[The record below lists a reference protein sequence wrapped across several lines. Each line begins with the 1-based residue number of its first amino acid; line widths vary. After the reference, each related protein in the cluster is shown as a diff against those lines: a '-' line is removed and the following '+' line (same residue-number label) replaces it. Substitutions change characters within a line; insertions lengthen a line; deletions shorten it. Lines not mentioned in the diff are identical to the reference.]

1 MSIQERVLAAAKT
14 SYAKYGFKR
23 EELTKISNLVA
34 ANLTEESTDEDITSA
49 LKNTEGYAE
58 MMQSVYN
65 RGVSETN
72 KKYEGYVKPEPPA
85 SSTTTLPP
93 AQTETTPPPSGLT
106 AEQVQKMISDGIA
119 AGLKPYKE
127 KEERERLN
135 DLLQKCD
142 KLKDIP
148 EVFRRQ
154 YLLDKEENLDSTA
167 EKIVNDYTN
176 LKQTLVSSGQ
186 FVEAPKKTTPGSEDD
201 DFIKMMGESAKRLSD
216 AQQPAA
222 NT

>member
-1 MSIQERVLAAAKT
+1 MSISERVLAAAKT

-23 EELTKISNLVA
+23 EELQKISNLIA
-34 ANLTEESTDEDITSA
+34 ANLKDESTDEEISTA
-49 LKNTEGYAE
+49 LKNGEGYAE

-85 SSTTTLPP
+85 SSTTTPPP

-135 DLLQKCD
+135 NLLQTSD

-154 YLLDKEENLDSTA
+154 YRLDKEE
-167 EKIVNDYTN
+167 
-176 LKQTLVSSGQ
+176 
-186 FVEAPKKTTPGSEDD
+186 
-201 DFIKMMGESAKRLSD
+201 DFG
-216 AQQPAA
+216 
-222 NT
+222 

>member
-1 MSIQERVLAAAKT
+1 MSISERVLAAAKT

-23 EELTKISNLVA
+23 EELTKISNLIA
-34 ANLTEESTDEDITSA
+34 ANLKEESTDEEISTA
-49 LKNTEGYAE
+49 LKNGEGYAE

-72 KKYEGYVKPEPPA
+72 KKYESYIKPEPPT
-85 SSTTTLPP
+85 SPTPPTPPTPP
-93 AQTETTPPPSGLT
+93 AAPSNLT

-135 DLLQKCD
+135 NLLQTSD
-142 KLKDIP
+142 KLKDVP

-154 YLLDKEENLDSTA
+154 YRLDKEEDLDNVLN
-167 EKIVNDYTN
+167 KINEDYTA
-176 LKQTLVSSGQ
+176 LKQTMVSSGQ
-186 FVEAPKKTTPGSEDD
+186 FVAAPTPASKESEDD
-201 DFIKMMGESAKRLSD
+201 DFRKMMEASATRI
-216 AQQPAA
+216 AEA
-222 NT
+222 NKQ

>member
-1 MSIQERVLAAAKT
+1 MGISERVLAAAKT

-23 EELTKISNLVA
+23 EELTKISNLIA
-34 ANLTEESTDEDITSA
+34 ANLKDESTDEEISTA
-49 LKNTEGYAE
+49 LKNNEGYAE

-85 SSTTTLPP
+85 SSTTTPPP
-93 AQTETTPPPSGLT
+93 ASTETTPPPSGLT

-127 KEERERLN
+127 KEERERLDN
-135 DLLQKCD
+135 LLQSSD
-142 KLKDIP
+142 KLKDVP

-154 YLLDKEENLDSTA
+154 YRLDKEEDLDHMLT
-167 EKIVNDYTN
+167 KINDDYTA
-176 LKQTLVSSGQ
+176 LKQSMVSSGQ
-186 FVEAPKKTTPGSEDD
+186 FVAAPTPASKESEDD
-201 DFIKMMGESAKRLSD
+201 DFRKMMEASANRIAD
-216 AQQPAA
+216 ANKQ
-222 NT
+222 

>member
-1 MSIQERVLAAAKT
+1 MSISERVLAAAKT

-23 EELTKISNLVA
+23 EELTKISNLIA
-34 ANLTEESTDEDITSA
+34 ANLKDESTDEEISTA
-49 LKNTEGYAE
+49 LKNGEGYAE

-72 KKYEGYVKPEPPA
+72 KKFESYVKPEPPA
-85 SSTTTLPP
+85 SSTTTPPP

-127 KEERERLN
+127 KEERERLDN
-135 DLLQKCD
+135 LLQSSD
-142 KLKDIP
+142 KLKDVP

-154 YLLDKEENLDSTA
+154 YRLDKEEDLDNMLT
-167 EKIVNDYTN
+167 KINDDYTA
-176 LKQTLVSSGQ
+176 LKQSMVSSGQ
-186 FVEAPKKTTPGSEDD
+186 FVAAPTPSVPGSEDD
-201 DFIKMMGESAKRLSD
+201 DFRKMMEASATRI
-216 AQQPAA
+216 AEA
-222 NT
+222 NKQ

>member
-1 MSIQERVLAAAKT
+1 MSISERVLAAAKT

-23 EELTKISNLVA
+23 EELQKISNLIA
-34 ANLTEESTDEDITSA
+34 ANLKDESTDEEISTA
-49 LKNTEGYAE
+49 LKNGEGYAE

-72 KKYEGYVKPEPPA
+72 KKYEGYVKPEPP
-85 SSTTTLPP
+85 TPPTPP
-93 AQTETTPPPSGLT
+93 APPTPPTPPTPPSQLT
-106 AEQVQKMISDGIA
+106 AEQVQQMINDGIA

-135 DLLQKCD
+135 NLLQTSD

-154 YLLDKEENLDSTA
+154 YRLDKEEDLDNMLT
-167 EKIVNDYTN
+167 KINDDYTA
-176 LKQTLVSSGQ
+176 LKQSMVSSGQ
-186 FVEAPKKTTPGSEDD
+186 FVAAPTPATKESEDD
-201 DFIKMMGESAKRLSD
+201 DFRKMMEASANRIAD
-216 AQQPAA
+216 ANKQ
-222 NT
+222 

>member
-1 MSIQERVLAAAKT
+1 MSISERVLAAAKT

-23 EELTKISNLVA
+23 EELTKISNLIA
-34 ANLTEESTDEDITSA
+34 ANLKDESTDEEISTA
-49 LKNTEGYAE
+49 LKNNEGYAE

-85 SSTTTLPP
+85 SSTTTPPP

-127 KEERERLN
+127 KEERERLDN
-135 DLLQKCD
+135 LLQSSD
-142 KLKDIP
+142 KLKDVP

-154 YLLDKEENLDSTA
+154 YRLEKEEDLDNMLT
-167 EKIVNDYTN
+167 KITNDYTA
-176 LKQTLVSSGQ
+176 LKQTMVSSGQ
-186 FVEAPKKTTPGSEDD
+186 FVAAPTPSTLGSEDD
-201 DFIKMMGESAKRLSD
+201 DFIKMMGESAQRMT
-216 AQQPAA
+216 AEPAK
-222 NT
+222 

>member
-1 MSIQERVLAAAKT
+1 MSISERVLAAAKT

-23 EELTKISNLVA
+23 EELTKISNLIA
-34 ANLTEESTDEDITSA
+34 ANLKDESTDEEISTA
-49 LKNTEGYAE
+49 LKNGEGYAE

-85 SSTTTLPP
+85 SSTTTPPP

-127 KEERERLN
+127 KEERERLDN
-135 DLLQKCD
+135 LLQSSD
-142 KLKDIP
+142 KLKDVP

-154 YLLDKEENLDSTA
+154 YRLEKEEDLDNMLT
-167 EKIVNDYTN
+167 KITNDYTA
-176 LKQTLVSSGQ
+176 LKQTMVSSGQ
-186 FVEAPKKTTPGSEDD
+186 FVAAPTPSALESEDD
-201 DFIKMMGESAKRLSD
+201 DFRKMMEASATRI
-216 AQQPAA
+216 AEA
-222 NT
+222 NKQ

>member
-72 KKYEGYVKPEPPA
+72 KKYEGYVKPEPP
-85 SSTTTLPP
+85 TPPTPP
-93 AQTETTPPPSGLT
+93 APPTPPTSESLT
-106 AEQVQKMISDGIA
+106 AEQVQKMIADGIA

-216 AQQPAA
+216 AQQTAA

>member
-72 KKYEGYVKPEPPA
+72 KKYEGYVKPEPPTSPTPLA
-85 SSTTTLPP
+85 PP
-93 AQTETTPPPSGLT
+93 TPPTPESLT
-106 AEQVQKMISDGIA
+106 AEQVQKMIADGIA

>member
-65 RGVSETN
+65 RGISETN
-72 KKYEGYVKPEPPA
+72 KKYEGYVKPEPP
-85 SSTTTLPP
+85 TQP
-93 AQTETTPPPSGLT
+93 TPPTSPTPPTPESLT
-106 AEQVQKMISDGIA
+106 AEQVQKMIADGIA